1 MVPVRIG
8 LDSRLRGN
16 DGLEGFEKMK
26 ETRPSEKKRFSF
38 VEAMLSDGLETW
50 KTANRKF
57 APHSHV

>member
-1 MVPVRIG
+1 MPTG

-16 DGLEGFEKMK
+16 DGLRGFKKMK
-26 ETRPSEKKRFSF
+26 ETRPSEKRFSF
-38 VEAMLSDGLETW
+38 VEAMLSDGLKTW

>member
-1 MVPVRIG
+1 MPTG

-16 DGLEGFEKMK
+16 DGLRGFEKMK
-26 ETRPSEKKRFSF
+26 ETRPSEPSEKRFSF
-38 VEAMLSDGLETW
+38 VEAMLSDGLKTW